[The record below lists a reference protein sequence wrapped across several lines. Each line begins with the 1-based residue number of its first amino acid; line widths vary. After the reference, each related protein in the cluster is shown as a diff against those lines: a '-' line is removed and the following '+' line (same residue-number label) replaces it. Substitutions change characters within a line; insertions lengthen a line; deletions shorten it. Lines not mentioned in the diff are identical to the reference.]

1 MTKEVMTQKQ
11 LYSELHDKL
20 RGFILSRVQGDESL
34 ADDLVQEVFLKMQL
48 HLHQLEDEEK
58 VQAWLFR
65 IARNVVTDHF
75 RKMQR
80 KTDVEMQMQEE
91 EEPET
96 HLTAQLASWLPF
108 ALEALPD
115 KYREAI
121 RLTEIEGYSQKE
133 LATQLGISYS
143 GAKSRVQRGR
153 EMLRQVIT
161 DCCEV
166 VSDSYGNVLDYYQK
180 PPEPGSP
187 GPERTSNLERDPPE
201 S

>member
-1 MTKEVMTQKQ
+1 MTKEVMTLQE
-11 LYSELHDKL
+11 LHSELYDKL
-20 RGFILSRVQGDESL
+20 RAFILRRVQGDESL

-48 HLHQLEDEEK
+48 HLQQLEDEQK

-65 IARNVVTDHF
+65 MARNVVADHF
-75 RKMQR
+75 RKVQKR
-80 KTDVEMQMQEE
+80 RDSAAAPPVED
-91 EEPET
+91 EPEPQ
-96 HLTAQLASWLPF
+96 LTSQLASWLPF
-108 ALEALPD
+108 AIAALPE

-133 LATQLGISYS
+133 LAARLGISYS

-153 EMLRQVIT
+153 QMLKQVIT

-180 PPEPGSP
+180 PPEPGPP
-187 GPERTSNLERDPPE
+187 GPETERDSPE